1 MTESVDKRD
10 KTRAQE
16 LRSPAVPADA
26 AASEAAPR
34 RNDAPGETLGPTL
47 EAALPRPGDARPT
60 PLQQAQQLMVRA
72 WEASGRTRIRL
83 ARKALALSHDCAD
96 AYVLLGDETARSLED
111 ACSLYEQ
118 GVKAGERAL
127 GESFERLAGDFSQD
141 LARAYL
147 RARYALA
154 DCLWALGRSREA
166 IAHLS
171 EMLRLNPNDEQSVHH
186 VLARFLLETDN
197 DKALG
202 ELLDR
207 YPGDAGAFWS
217 YTRAL
222 HAYRAEGPSFRA
234 EVLLKAAL
242 CVNYHVPAYLLGRA
256 TIPDELP
263 PYYLTGQQDE
273 AITYAAEFLTGWAQS
288 DDALDWLAEH
298 TVNPHP
304 HRGH

>member
-1 MTESVDKRD
+1 MRNAATADVRHAD
-10 KTRAQE
+10 
-16 LRSPAVPADA
+16 VPADGA
-26 AASEAAPR
+26 GIGAESPAPHMR
-34 RNDAPGETLGPTL
+34 ETP
-47 EAALPRPGDARPT
+47 PT
-60 PLQQAQQLMVRA
+60 PLQQAQALMYRA
-72 WEASGRTRIRL
+72 WEASGRTRVRL

-96 AYVLLGDETARSLED
+96 AYVLLGDETARSMED

-127 GESFERLAGDFSQD
+127 GESFERLAGDFSHD

-154 DCLWALGRSREA
+154 DCLWALGRSKEA

-171 EMLRLNPNDEQSVHH
+171 EMLRLNPMDEQGIHH

-207 YPGDAGAFWS
+207 YPGDVGAFWS

-234 EVLLKAAL
+234 EVLLKAAM
-242 CVNYHVPAYLLGRA
+242 CVNHHVPAYLLGRMV
-256 TIPDELP
+256 IPDELP